1 MIIIRRIKPE
11 EHMPTRC
18 KWLTLDTK
26 AKSGDAC
33 ATLADAIRCYLWR
46 LGVPA
51 RIAFRGWGKK
61 Q

>member
-1 MIIIRRIKPE
+1 MIIIRRIRPDE
-11 EHMPTRC
+11 GMPDRV

-33 ATLADAIRCYLWR
+33 ATLSDAIRCFFWR

-51 RIAFRGWGKK
+51 RIAFRSWNKHK
-61 Q
+61 